1 MGFKYSVL
9 SIREM
14 LITCCQGALL
24 QRTDWSDCGI
34 GYTMMFCLFL
44 SNCLMN
50 VLKVLPLWI
59 IYVEEHFIDNIVSID
74 VLLTK
79 ILYI

>member
-1 MGFKYSVL
+1 MGFKFSVL

-14 LITCCQGALL
+14 LIHVVRGRYL
-24 QRTDWSDCGI
+24 QRADWSDRGL

-50 VLKVLPLWI
+50 VLKV
-59 IYVEEHFIDNIVSID
+59 
-74 VLLTK
+74 
-79 ILYI
+79 